1 MKRWILTALSLILLG
16 VLLFGGCGSKKDE
29 PDEEKPKK
37 VKEIGEEI
45 TIHYP
50 WNEETEDVEDVEP
63 KMTVEKKKEEPGVK
77 QMMDEMTLEEKVCQ
91 LFMVTPEQITGV
103 DAAVQA
109 GDTTKEAIQKYPVGG
124 IVYFA
129 QNIIDEQQ
137 LKTMI
142 ENTKSFSKYPLF
154 IGVDEEGG
162 SQVARIAENEN
173 FAVEKVPDMQVI
185 GASGDY
191 EQAYKAGKTIGS
203 YLHGLGFNLDFAPV
217 ADVLT
222 NAENTVIGPRSFGA
236 DASVNAKMVSRA
248 VEGLQEKQVSAVL
261 KHFPGHGGTSDDS
274 HEKTV
279 TSNSTLKQLKNR
291 EFLPFKAGIEA
302 GADCVL
308 AGPIAL
314 PEVTGDTVP
323 ATLSEKIITGILR
336 KELGFNGVIIT
347 DSMQMGAVTNSYT
360 SAEAAVK
367 AVQAGVDV
375 ILMPEDF
382 VQAYEGVLNAVKNG
396 EISEERIDESVYRI
410 MRCKLKLTQD

>member
-1 MKRWILTALSLILLG
+1 MRRWILTALSLIVLG
-16 VLLFGGCGSKKDE
+16 AVLFGGCGSKGEE
-29 PDEEKPKK
+29 PDKEEPKK

-45 TIHYP
+45 TIQYP
-50 WNEETEDVEDVEP
+50 WDEINKDEEDAEP
-63 KMTVEKKKEEPGVK
+63 EQTAKETKEEPKVR
-77 QMMDEMTLEEKVCQ
+77 QMVDEMTLEEKVCQ

-137 LKTMI
+137 LKAMI

-191 EQAYKAGKTIGS
+191 EQAYMAGQTIGS

-222 NAENTVIGPRSFGA
+222 NAENTVIGSRSFGA
-236 DASVNAKMVSRA
+236 DAAVDAKMVSQ
-248 VEGLQEKQVSAVL
+248 VVIGLQEKGVSAVL
-261 KHFPGHGGTSDDS
+261 KHFPGHGGTSGDS
-274 HEKTV
+274 HEGAV
-279 TSNSTLKQLKNR
+279 TSNSTLEQLRNT

-302 GADCVL
+302 GADCIL
-308 AGPIAL
+308 AGHIAL
-314 PEVTGDTVP
+314 PEVTGDAVP
-323 ATLSEKIITGILR
+323 ATLSEKIITGLLR
-336 KELGFNGVIIT
+336 KELAFNGVIIT
-347 DSMQMGAVTNSYT
+347 DSMQMGSVTNSYT

-367 AVQAGVDV
+367 AVQAGVDI

-382 VQAYEGVLNAVKNG
+382 VQAYEGILNAVRNG
-396 EISEERIDESVYRI
+396 EISEERIDESVYRV
-410 MRCKLKLTQD
+410 MQCKLKLT